1 LEDQKA
7 TLLIVED
14 DLDIA
19 DMLNAYFR
27 IQGYEVL
34 TVNWGEDGVRA
45 AQTSSPDLVILDI
58 RLPDIDGFEV
68 ARRLRSTRRTKDLP
82 IIFLTEKRERKDR
95 LTGLELNADDYIT
108 KPFDIQELRLRVR
121 NALERAR
128 QGTLTNPI
136 TGLPEGFLV
145 DERLQ
150 ICLKESD
157 WALLVV
163 SLHNLVAFRE
173 TYGFVASDDLLRA
186 IAIMLQDTLRE
197 TGSHGNFLGHLSLS
211 DFLMVTQSDN
221 LPALKERVHKR
232 LEQSFD
238 YFYSDQDRGSEK
250 VRKQRLAVETHEL
263 SAPQVAVTDLE
274 RFKMEIERL
283 YRPSAH

>member
-1 LEDQKA
+1 MEDEKS

-45 AQTSSPDLVILDI
+45 AQTSSPDLVILDV

-68 ARRLRSTRRTKDLP
+68 ARRLRSMRRTRDLP

-95 LTGLELNADDYIT
+95 LTGLELHADDYVT

-121 NALERAR
+121 NALERSR
-128 QGTLTNPI
+128 RGTLTNPV
-136 TGLPEGFLV
+136 TALPEGFLV
-145 DERLQ
+145 DERLSA
-150 ICLKESD
+150 CLKESD
-157 WALLVV
+157 WSLLTI
-163 SLHNLVAFRE
+163 SLLNLDAFRE

-186 IAIMLQDTLRE
+186 ISIMLQDAIRE
-197 TGSHGNFLGHLSLS
+197 NGSPSDFLGHLTPS
-211 DFLMVTQSDN
+211 DFVIVTQPVSTQ
-221 LPALKERVHKR
+221 LLKERIRKR
-232 LEQSFD
+232 LDQSFD
-238 YFYSDQDRGSEK
+238 YFYRDQDRASTAI
-250 VRKQRLAVETHEL
+250 RKQRLAVKVKEL
-263 SAPQVAVTDLE
+263 PASKMAATDLDG
-274 RFKMEIERL
+274 FKMVVERL
-283 YRPSAH
+283 YRPGGS

>member
-1 LEDQKA
+1 MEEHRT

-121 NALERAR
+121 NALQRAKR
-128 QGTLTNPI
+128 GTLTNPI
-136 TGLPEGFLV
+136 TGLPQGFLV
-145 DERLQ
+145 DGRLAG
-150 ICLKESD
+150 CLQESG
-157 WALLVV
+157 WALLLL
-163 SLHNLVAFRE
+163 SLRNLDAFRE
-173 TYGFVASDDLLRA
+173 AYGFVASDDFLRA
-186 IAIMLQDTLRE
+186 TSIMLQDTLRE
-197 TGSHGNFLGHLSLS
+197 NGGLGDFLGHLTATDYLI
-211 DFLMVTQSDN
+211 LTQPER
-221 LPALKERVHKR
+221 LGLLKERMRKR
-232 LEQSFD
+232 LENSFD
-238 YFYSDQDRGSEK
+238 YFYRDQDRGTPASELA
-250 VRKQRLAVETHEL
+250 RLAVEMSEL
-263 SAPQVAVTDLE
+263 SATQVKATDLDS
-274 RFKMEIERL
+274 FKLEIERL
-283 YRPSAH
+283 YRPSSH